1 VFLVEEGRQI
11 DPSQPI
17 RMFDGVKIMAHYLE
31 SRHDLNPDLIDKT
44 KLTDVLDL
52 FEKNGGTIT
61 VEEIYEYLSVQYKK
75 NKSFYNET
83 LNTESDNLS
92 KILNSITDESN
103 TSKPFGQYGE
113 VTLNQIG
120 VTLKENLKHLKDI
133 N

>member
-1 VFLVEEGRQI
+1 VFLDEEGRQI

-17 RMFDGVKIMAHYLE
+17 RIFDGVKIMAHYLE

-75 NKSFYNET
+75 NKNFYNEK
-83 LNTESDNLS
+83 LITESDNFS